1 MRKSCKHTPLK
12 KYKIFEKFNS
22 SVSKH
27 IHFGKNNLDSINEK
41 SSYILRKLP
50 SSSPFVVNFDM
61 ISQRAHRYE
70 FN

>member
-1 MRKSCKHTPLK
+1 MGKSCKHTPLK

-41 SSYILRKLP
+41 SSYSENYPPPLLLWSTIYFILFFEL
-50 SSSPFVVNFDM
+50 
-61 ISQRAHRYE
+61 
-70 FN
+70 

>member
-1 MRKSCKHTPLK
+1 MGKSCKHTPLQ

-41 SSYILRKLP
+41 SSYFEKLS
-50 SSSPFVVNFDM
+50 SSSPFVVNYIFYF
-61 ISQRAHRYE
+61 I
-70 FN
+70 F